1 MDLKS
6 GYPFWPI
13 KEGLIRSY
21 PSLAEDLSCDV
32 VVIGAGITGAL
43 IAYHLVEAGA
53 DVVVLDR
60 RDVGGGSTSAS
71 TALLQYEVDVPL
83 HQLIDKVGREHAVR
97 SYHLC
102 LEAIY
107 KLENLAIALG
117 EDVGFERKRSLYLAS
132 VADDLPEL
140 EREYAVR
147 REVGIALDWL
157 SQADVEARFSF
168 SAPAALLSRDGGQV
182 DPYRMAHALLRAAGD
197 HGGRVYDRTAVT
209 GFERDGER
217 LQVSTDRGH
226 AVTARKIVM
235 AGGFE
240 AQRYLRKR
248 VVQFRSTYALVSE
261 PVEAFPGWGE
271 EQCLI
276 WESARPYV
284 YLRTTPDGRIII
296 GGEDNPSDD
305 ERRRERRLPEK
316 TERLA
321 ERARHM
327 FPAIPF
333 EVAYAWGG
341 TFGETKDGLAYIG
354 ETRELPG
361 VYFTLGYGGNGMTY
375 SVIAAELIR
384 DAFLGRPNPDAQIF
398 SFDR

>member
-182 DPYRMAHALLRAAGD
+182 DPYRMAHALLRAACDQGA
-197 HGGRVYDRTAVT
+197 RVYDRTAVT

>member
-1 MDLKS
+1 VDLKS

-13 KEGLIRSY
+13 KAGLIRSY
-21 PSLAEDLSCDV
+21 PALAEDLSCDV

-43 IAYHLVEAGA
+43 VAYHLVEAGA

-83 HQLIDKVGREHAVR
+83 HQLIAQVGRAHAVR

-107 KLENLAIALG
+107 KLEDLAIALG
-117 EDVGFERKRSLYLAS
+117 EDVGFERKQSLYLAS
-132 VADDLPEL
+132 VADDVPAL

-157 SQADVEARFSF
+157 SQAEIEARFSF

-197 HGGRVYDRTAVT
+197 QGARVYDRTAVT
-209 GFERDGER
+209 GFERDGEQ
-217 LQVSTDRGH
+217 LQISTDRGQR
-226 AVTARKIVM
+226 VTARKIVM

-271 EQCLI
+271 HQCLI

-296 GGEDNPSDD
+296 GGEDDPSDD

-321 ERARHM
+321 ERARRM

-333 EVAYAWGG
+333 DVAYAWGG

-384 DAFLGRPNPDAQIF
+384 DAFLGRSNSDAQIF

>member
-13 KEGLIRSY
+13 KEGLIASY
-21 PSLAEDLSCDV
+21 PALAEDITCDV

-43 IAYHLVEAGA
+43 VASHLVEAGA
-53 DVVVLDR
+53 SVVVLDR

-83 HQLIDKVGREHAVR
+83 HQLITQVGREHAVR

-107 KLENLAIALG
+107 KLEAVAASLG
-117 EDVGFERKRSLYLAS
+117 EDVGFERKKSLYLAS
-132 VADDLPEL
+132 APGDTAEL
-140 EREYAVR
+140 EREYAAR

-157 SQADVEARFSF
+157 AQDDIEARFSF

-182 DPYRMAHALLRAAGD
+182 DPYRMTHALCRACVQRGA
-197 HGGRVYDRTAVT
+197 RVFDRTAVS

-217 LQVSTDRGH
+217 LRLRTDRGRT
-226 AVTARKIVM
+226 VVARGIVM

-240 AQRYLRKR
+240 AQQYLRKEI
-248 VVQFRSTYALVSE
+248 VQFRSTYALVSE
-261 PVEAFPGWGE
+261 PVDSFAGWGE

-276 WESARPYV
+276 WESARPCV
-284 YLRTTPDGRIII
+284 YLRTTGDRRIII
-296 GGEDNPSDD
+296 GGEDDPRDD
-305 ERRRERRLPEK
+305 ERRRERRLPKK

-321 ERARHM
+321 RRAQEM

-333 EVAYAWGG
+333 EVAYSWSGA
-341 TFGETKDGLAYIG
+341 FGETKDGLAYIG
-354 ETRELPG
+354 ATSDLPG
-361 VYFTLGYGGNGMTY
+361 VYFALGYGGNGMTY

-384 DAFLGRPNPDAQIF
+384 DAFLGRPNPDAAIF
-398 SFDR
+398 SFER

>member
-1 MDLKS
+1 VDLKS

-21 PSLAEDLSCDV
+21 PSLADDLSCDV

-43 IAYHLVEAGA
+43 VAYHLVEAGA
-53 DVVVLDR
+53 DVIVLDR

-83 HQLIDKVGREHAVR
+83 HQLIDQVGREHAVR

-117 EDVGFERKRSLYLAS
+117 EDVGFARKRSLYLAS

-182 DPYRMAHALLRAAGD
+182 DPYRMAHALLRAASDQGA
-197 HGGRVYDRTAVT
+197 RVYDRTVVT

-217 LQVSTDRGH
+217 LLVRTDRGH
-226 AVTARKIVM
+226 TVTARTIVM

-296 GGEDNPSDD
+296 GGEDDPSDD

-316 TERLA
+316 TERLV
-321 ERARHM
+321 ERARRM

>member
-13 KEGLIRSY
+13 KYGLVESY
-21 PSLAEDLSCDV
+21 PALAEDLRCDV

-43 IAYHLVEAGA
+43 VAYHLAEAGA

-83 HQLIDKVGREHAVR
+83 HQLIEQVGREHAVR

-102 LEAIY
+102 LEAIG
-107 KLENLAIALG
+107 KIEALAAALG
-117 EDVGFERKRSLYLAS
+117 EDVGFERKKSLYLAS
-132 VADDLPEL
+132 VPGDVQEL
-140 EREYAVR
+140 EREYAAR
-147 REVGIALDWL
+147 REAGIALDWL
-157 SQADVEARFSF
+157 DQADIEARFSF
-168 SAPAALLSRDGGQV
+168 SYPAALLSRDGAQV
-182 DPYRMAHALLRAAGD
+182 DPYRMAHALFGAARRRGA
-197 HGGRVYDRTAVT
+197 RVFDRTAAT
-209 GFERDGER
+209 GFERDGDR
-217 LQVSTDRGH
+217 LLLATDRDH
-226 AVTARKIVM
+226 TVSARKIVM

-240 AQRYLRKR
+240 AQEYLRKQI
-248 VVQFRSTYALVSE
+248 VTFRSTYALISE
-261 PVEAFPGWGE
+261 PVESFAGWGE

-284 YLRTTPDGRIII
+284 YLRTTPDRRLII
-296 GGEDNPSDD
+296 GGEDDRSDD
-305 ERRRERRLPEK
+305 ERRRERRLPKK

-321 ERARHM
+321 ERARAL
-327 FPAIPF
+327 FPQIPL
-333 EVAYAWGG
+333 EVAYAWSG
-341 TFGETKDGLAYIG
+341 TFGETEDGLAYIG
-354 ETRELPG
+354 ETPELPG

-384 DAFLGRPNPDAQIF
+384 DAFLGRPNPDAAIF
-398 SFDR
+398 SFER

>member
-132 VADDLPEL
+132 VADDLTEL

-182 DPYRMAHALLRAAGD
+182 DPYRMSHALLRAAGD
-197 HGGRVYDRTAVT
+197 QGGRVYDRTAVT

-296 GGEDNPSDD
+296 GGEDDPSDD

-321 ERARHM
+321 ERARRM